1 MNTIKAGF
9 IPLLDAAILIV
20 AREQGF
26 AEARGIGLDL
36 MRETSW
42 ANIRD
47 RVSVGQ
53 FDVAHV
59 PAPLPVAQNLGLS
72 PLAVPMIAPFAL
84 GLGGNAV
91 TVSRSLFEAMQH
103 HGADRS
109 GDPHRAGNALREVVR
124 ARSAPLVLAVVHDFS
139 SHAYELRYWLAACGI
154 DPRHDV
160 KLTVLPPPTMSDAI
174 ASGTIDGYC
183 AGEPW
188 NSVSEQRRVGVI
200 VTTKASIWQS
210 SPEKVLGLRARWA
223 DENAGLLAQLLL
235 ALHDAAL
242 WCADPGNRERLAG
255 ILAQPR
261 YLGLSPDILHRG
273 LDGRVLAGGAQDDF
287 LLFEQRAA
295 NFPWQSHALWF
306 YAQMVRWGQVA
317 HSAQAART
325 AFETYRPDLY
335 RAALRDHG
343 VALPGASAKVEGALR
358 ETLYVPAAGGRI
370 ALGPDGFFDGVIFDP
385 DRVDG
390 YIASSPFYGALH
402 ND

>member
-20 AREQGF
+20 AREKGF
-26 AEARGIGLDL
+26 AEARGITLEL
-36 MRETSW
+36 SRETSW

-53 FDVAHV
+53 FDVAHM

-91 TVSRSLFEAMQH
+91 TVSRPVFEAMAK

-109 GDPHRAGNALREVVR
+109 GDPRRAGNALREVVR
-124 ARSAPLVLAVVHDFS
+124 ARKSPLVLAVVHDFS

-154 DPRHDV
+154 DPRRDV
-160 KLTVLPPPTMSDAI
+160 ALTVLPPSTMSDAI

-188 NSVSEQRRVGVI
+188 NSVSEQRGVGVI
-200 VTTKASIWQS
+200 VATKASIWQS
-210 SPEKVLGLRARWA
+210 SPEKVLGLRATWA
-223 DENAGLLAQLLL
+223 DENAEVLARLLL
-235 ALHDAAL
+235 SLHDSAQ
-242 WCADPGNRERLAG
+242 WCANPGNRERLADT
-255 ILAQPR
+255 LAEPQ
-261 YLGLSPDILHRG
+261 YLGMAPDILLRG
-273 LDGRVLAGGAQDDF
+273 LEGRVIAGHAQDDF
-287 LLFEQRAA
+287 MLFEARAA
-295 NFPWQSHALWF
+295 NFPWRSHALWF
-306 YAQMVRWGQVA
+306 YSQMARWGQIN
-317 HSAQAART
+317 HSANGAQTAAD
-325 AFETYRPDLY
+325 TYRPDLY

-385 DRVDG
+385 DRVED
-390 YIASSPFYGALH
+390 YIIASPFYGAMH